1 MRYIDDG
8 DLPKDNNWVANRI
21 RPIAIRRN
29 NWLFAGLLRTGK
41 GAAAI
46 MRLVHSTVQSLFAW
60 NCFCSQL
67 TIRRAYTASD
77 AQFFQ
82 AAYTGA
88 YSATNEKACYFLNS
102 GLFNAYEAY
111 VAPQP
116 GLEPGTY
123 GLTVRRSTN

>member
-1 MRYIDDG
+1 MTEWAAAKIDYSLGRWQALVRYIDDG

-60 NCFCSQL
+60 NCFCSQP

-77 AQFFQ
+77 AQFFK

-88 YSATNEKACYFLNS
+88 YSATNEKACYF
-102 GLFNAYEAY
+102 FK
-111 VAPQP
+111 
-116 GLEPGTY
+116 
-123 GLTVRRSTN
+123 